1 MTNLR
6 SFRESFFPSIYVC
19 LIILVAVSSCS
30 DDPTLLNSPDPSSF
44 VHTGIVIRDT
54 TVEAISDSSFKKAV
68 PTIARQ
74 TIVGRFGDY
83 VALTALQFLQGS
95 LPIRDTVQVLS
106 ARLRLRAVSWFG
118 DSTAPLGFTVH
129 RISRGWTPTSLNWDS
144 VHAAGFYEETPT
156 RGTYSGPIMSD
167 SEYVYMQLDTAM
179 VREWFATSTYAAN
192 YGILLV
198 PNAGTTVARGFTPFS
213 ILDSAQFYPRLE
225 VISRGVIGGVQDT
238 IRDSVG
244 FSTFV
249 ANINNLNSNPALL
262 YAQAGVVYRSILRF
276 DVSGIPRG
284 ATIASA
290 ELTLAR
296 DPATSRFN
304 KFIRD
309 TVVAIHVLRDNDV
322 SIFEAQGSFGRRK
335 AETATMFSFDAR
347 HAVQLWLRET
357 NHGLVLR
364 VYDEFNSLD
373 LYTFH
378 GHLAADPVLR
388 PKITIKY
395 VLER

>member
-1 MTNLR
+1 MTHLR
-6 SFRESFFPSIYVC
+6 SLRKSVFPSIYC
-19 LIILVAVSSCS
+19 GLIISVAVSSCS

-44 VHTGIVIRDT
+44 IQTGIVIRDT
-54 TVEAISDSSFKKAV
+54 TVEAISDSSYKKV
-68 PTIARQ
+68 LPTSARQ
-74 TIVGRFGDY
+74 IIVGRFGDY
-83 VALTALQFLQGS
+83 VALTAVQFLQGS
-95 LPIRDTVQVLS
+95 LPIRDTIQVLS
-106 ARLRLRAVSWFG
+106 ATLRLRAVSWFG
-118 DSTAPLGFTVH
+118 DSTASPGFTLH
-129 RISRGWTPTSLNWDS
+129 RIRRGWTPAFLDWDS
-144 VHAAGFYEETPT
+144 VHTAAFYEETPV
-156 RGTYSGPIMSD
+156 RGTYSGPIMRD
-167 SEYVYMQLDTAM
+167 SEYVYIQLDTAM

-213 ILDSAQFYPRLE
+213 ILDSAQHYPRLE

-262 YAQAGVVYRSILRF
+262 YAQAGVVYRSILKF

-290 ELTLAR
+290 ELTLER
-296 DPATSRFN
+296 DPATSRLN
-304 KFIRD
+304 KFTRD
-309 TVVAIHVLRDNDV
+309 TVAAIHVLRDNDL
-322 SIFEAQGSFGRRK
+322 SIFEAQGSYGRRK
-335 AETATMFSFDAR
+335 AETATTFSFDAR
-347 HAVQLWLRET
+347 HAVQLWLRQT
-357 NHGLVLR
+357 NYGLVLR
-364 VYDEFNSLD
+364 AYDEFNSLD

-378 GHLAADPVLR
+378 GQQAANPTLK
-388 PKITIKY
+388 PKIKIKY